1 MPDSYQIEI
10 KGLDRLL
17 AAFKQFPRQVAKAMG
32 DAGDEAAK
40 EILKTRGAGWNYPGK
55 TAANAPPTPYYIR
68 GVGTETA
75 HGNLMNSERLGTKW
89 VVKRERGGWNVRVGN
104 VASYADKVH
113 GPRQVSAMARIGWL
127 KLTDAAEKKR
137 TQVTRTY
144 NRWVKYTLAKLGL

>member
-1 MPDSYQIEI
+1 MPDDVTIEVH
-10 KGLDRLL
+10 GLEELK
-17 AAFKQFPRQVAKAMG
+17 AAFKQFPRQVAKGMG
-32 DAGDEAAK
+32 AAGEESAN
-40 EILKTRGAGWNYPGK
+40 EILKTRGVRTYPGK

-113 GPRQVSAMARIGWL
+113 GPRQVAVMAKIGWV

-144 NRWVKYTLAKLGL
+144 NRWVKYTLTKLGL

>member
-1 MPDSYQIEI
+1 MPDNYQIEI

-17 AAFKQFPRQVAKAMG
+17 AAFRQFPRQVAKGMG
-32 DAGDEAAK
+32 EAGEEAAN
-40 EILKTRGAGWNYPGK
+40 EILKTRGVRTYPGK

-89 VVKRERGGWNVRVGN
+89 VVKRERGGWHTRVGN
-104 VASYADKVH
+104 VASYAKWVH
-113 GPRQVSAMARIGWL
+113 GKDRQAAAMAKIGWA